1 MRKLKNMKRSALAGL
16 IVLASS
22 VLLIITEGKADAIPA
37 FARKYQISC
46 QVCHSPGAPA
56 LKPFGDEYAGAGFRM
71 TDYESPRYFIQT
83 GDDRL
88 SLFREL
94 PLAFRVDGFATVNFN
109 NEGTADFGAPF
120 VVKILS
126 GGELSEKL
134 SYYFY
139 FLMNERGEIAGLED
153 AFLMYANA
161 FNTGINFF
169 IGQFQTS
176 DPLFKGELRLT
187 LEPYMIYGIKPEGSS
202 ADLKYDRGIMFDK
215 GFSTGTSIVGEIV
228 NGCGL
233 GEAGEGYLF
242 DKDKYKNFML
252 RINQA
257 IGNSISIGFF
267 GYSGKEVISGSTPDP
282 YVSRIRMY
290 GPDLALDIDGK
301 LMINVQYLWRTDSD
315 VYDSDAEVM
324 LDDITTHGGFAEIIY
339 APKGDMSKI
348 YLTGLVNVVESQ
360 LDQFDYRSATLH
372 LGYLLRRNVRLVA
385 EGTYVLSGTPYAK
398 ASLGFVSAF

>member
-1 MRKLKNMKRSALAGL
+1 MKKSTFTGIFILA
-16 IVLASS
+16 AM
-22 VLLIITEGKADAIPA
+22 VLLIIQVRKADAIPA

-46 QVCHSPGAPA
+46 QVCHSPAMPT
-56 LKPFGDEYAGAGFRM
+56 LKAFGDEYAGAGFRM
-71 TDYESPRYFIQT
+71 TDYESPRYFINT

-94 PLAFRVDGFATVNFN
+94 PLAVRIDGFATVNFN

-126 GGELSEKL
+126 GGELSDKL

-139 FLMNERGEIAGLED
+139 FLMNERGHIAGLED
-153 AFLMYANA
+153 AFLMYADA
-161 FNTGINFF
+161 FNTGINFY

-187 LEPYMIYGIKPEGSS
+187 LEPYKIYGVKPENSTV
-202 ADLKYDRGIMFDK
+202 DLKYDRGIMFDK
-215 GFSTGTSIVGEIV
+215 GFSSGTTIVGEIV
-228 NGCGL
+228 NGSGI

-267 GYSGKEVISGSTPDP
+267 GYAGKEALWGSGPDPVISK
-282 YVSRIRMY
+282 IKMY
-290 GPDLALDIDGK
+290 GPDLAIDIDGK
-301 LMINVQYLWRTDSD
+301 LLINMQYLWRTDSEIYYSDIEEPMSD
-315 VYDSDAEVM
+315 VATS
-324 LDDITTHGGFAEIIY
+324 GGFAEIIY
-339 APKGDMSKI
+339 APKGDMSKF
-348 YLTGLVNVVESQ
+348 YLTGLVNLVESQ
-360 LDQFDYRSATLH
+360 IDEFDYQSATLH
-372 LGYLLRRNVRLVA
+372 FGYLMRRNVRVVA
-385 EGTYVLSGTPYAK
+385 EGTYIFSGTPYAK